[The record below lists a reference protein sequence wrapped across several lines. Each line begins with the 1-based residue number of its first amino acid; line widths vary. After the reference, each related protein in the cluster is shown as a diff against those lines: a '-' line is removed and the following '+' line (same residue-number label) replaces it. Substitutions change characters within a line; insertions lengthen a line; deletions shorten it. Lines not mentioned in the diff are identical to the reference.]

1 MMHQH
6 NHKFSYD
13 EDERRKRQNPE
24 SILSLIGL
32 RKDMVFIDLG
42 ANDGFFSIPAS
53 SIVGNKGQIY
63 AVDIDKEALDRLAD
77 KASQKGLT
85 NIQVIHAAAEEE
97 IVFLLAKADII
108 FLGTVLHDFQDPL
121 KSLIN
126 AKRMLKSDGV
136 IYNLD
141 WQKIKDTIGPPYA
154 VRFSEDYVFEL
165 ALRAGLN
172 AAKMAYS
179 NNKYYLFKLI
189 AD

>member
-63 AVDIDKEALDRLAD
+63 AVDIDKEALYRLAD

-85 NIQVIHAAAEEE
+85 WACFGLI
-97 IVFLLAKADII
+97 FLLAYPYNGRLLSPFVLLAALPY
-108 FLGTVLHDFQDPL
+108 FLAMASDLKYCGYKRSDVL
-121 KSLIN
+121 
-126 AKRMLKSDGV
+126 R
-136 IYNLD
+136 IYL
-141 WQKIKDTIGPPYA
+141 T
-154 VRFSEDYVFEL
+154 S
-165 ALRAGLN
+165 
-172 AAKMAYS
+172 
-179 NNKYYLFKLI
+179 
-189 AD
+189 